1 MEAKILL
8 SNVSKIKEPS
18 KISADRVT
26 KLFSECK
33 LKESDFD
40 EYGLTCNFYIGEGVQ
55 GKSVFSIPRLNE
67 HRDELDMCISQLHD
81 IDKAPS
87 FNEFY
92 YDEDG
97 NKWTEE
103 TLVVDMLVQMGMASS
118 MLFYTFPDQ
127 LWPYLPDG
135 KPFIGKKIYTAKKG
149 ISGFEAKLYTKMFNE
164 K

>member
-1 MEAKILL
+1 MEINSIIKNISKVEDPNKLSAK
-8 SNVSKIKEPS
+8 K
-18 KISADRVT
+18 VT
-26 KLFSECK
+26 ELFGDCV

-40 EYGLTCNFYIGEGVQ
+40 EDGLTCEFLIGEGVT
-55 GKSVFSIPRLNE
+55 GKAIFSIPRLNE
-67 HRDELDMCISQLHD
+67 HRDELDKCISQLHD

-149 ISGFEAKLYTKMFNE
+149 ISGMEAKLYTKMFND